1 MQFMAYNMDMKI
13 GQFVKLFIFSSLG
26 AALLSGGLAVGAL
39 FWYLISLPVGA
50 AALITVWLGGGFIL
64 FSKGTGGSAVIRE
77 RDRHRWQQEAARLE
91 TAAGKARRLGRM
103 RLPDPEMKRLA
114 ELVSIRAATYYA
126 ECLKQKTY
134 DPAANN
140 AIEECVQISDAWLG
154 HRDQLAG
161 ARHFEGLEQGDTE
174 AISER
179 SRSLLQ
185 DRLKIIEAATLELSG
200 GLTSADVL
208 SIKEELEL

>member
-1 MQFMAYNMDMKI
+1 MKI
-13 GQFVKLFIFSSLG
+13 GQFVKLYIFSSLG
-26 AALLSGGLAVGAL
+26 AALLTGSISIGAL
-39 FWYLISLPVGA
+39 VWYLFNLPFGIA
-50 AALITVWLGGGFIL
+50 AVITVWLGGSILL
-64 FSKGTGGSAVIRE
+64 FSKGSGGSAMIGE
-77 RDRHRWQQEAARLE
+77 RDRQRWQQEADRLE
-91 TAAGKARRLGRM
+91 SATGKARRLGRM

-114 ELVSIRAATYYA
+114 ELTSIRAAAYYA
-126 ECLKQKTY
+126 ECLRKKTY

-140 AIEECVQISDAWLG
+140 AIEESVEIADAWLG

-161 ARHFEGLEQGDTE
+161 ARHFEGLEQSDTE
-174 AISER
+174 SITER

-185 DRLKIIEAATLELSG
+185 DRIKIIEAATLELSG